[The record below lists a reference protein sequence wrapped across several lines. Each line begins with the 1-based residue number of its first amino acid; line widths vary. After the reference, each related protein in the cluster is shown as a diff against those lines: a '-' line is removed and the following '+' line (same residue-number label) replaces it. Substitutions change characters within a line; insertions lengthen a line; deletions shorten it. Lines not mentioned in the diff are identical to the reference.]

1 MGTLYWW
8 FTILMA
14 KLIPLGN
21 NGGNENRPS
30 DEELN
35 QMFGAFMDAFFGGLS
50 DEDIDEESDDDDII
64 PFDEFDD
71 SDYWDDLFEG
81 PTPFAYSVSSSDK
94 KRRKKPR
101 KKSTERQVP
110 NYAYKPK
117 GEDPEGYFVKKI
129 HSVIKWRVTSTND
142 VNYDLRVFEGWLAQA
157 QKYVTK
163 EEFYYAVCISG
174 ALLSDVLTFHLFWY
188 HEYPKQMARVRKLER
203 AVSEVYYQCL
213 SYSKDKEFNWIDL
226 CLDLLQKKKGS
237 YPFNSKGEAGFDV
250 EDYIEKVIALLP
262 DEKVKQ
268 YLDAHPTDKQLLE
281 KPIPVCLPD
290 KIEMPQG
297 LDEKDKAPYI
307 TDFIDEIPNAQ
318 YSSLIVS
325 LLDMVKTHEKKLKSF
340 GIVKAEELRKM
351 QAAYENF
358 VLAYHRGG
366 IDDFRKYSNFALIR
380 PFWSIVYNYH
390 FPITNT
396 ASKNKFLQQAVEPY
410 LDLVWRQ
417 WDSPKLQSKLDEAK
431 EKAAKAQVLK
441 QEREESLAAMPSYL
455 EGLTSDQ
462 YLAFHEQALRIL
474 NQNKKKLSESCVI
487 LNVDIEHRYQPLL
500 KLLKGTRGIEDSLDA
515 KIRQG
520 IDSIFLSIYQVL
532 WDYMLYPYDLDYIIE
547 NKKVVKKVLDEIWKL
562 KQ

>member
-1 MGTLYWW
+1 
-8 FTILMA
+8 MA

-21 NGGNENRPS
+21 NSGNENRPS

-35 QMFGAFMDAFFGGLS
+35 QMFGAFMDAFF
-50 DEDIDEESDDDDII
+50 
-64 PFDEFDD
+64 DD
-71 SDYWDDLFEG
+71 SDYWDDLYEG
-81 PTPFAYSVSSSDK
+81 PIPFAYSVSSSDK
-94 KRRKKPR
+94 KKRKKPR
-101 KKSTERQVP
+101 KKSTDRQVP

-129 HSVIKWRVTSTND
+129 HSVIRWRVANAND
-142 VNYDLRVFEGWLAQA
+142 VNYGLRVFEGWLAQA
-157 QKYVTK
+157 QKYVAK
-163 EEFYYAVCISG
+163 EEFYYAVCITR
-174 ALLSDVLTFHLFWY
+174 ALLSDVLTCHLFWH

-213 SYSKDKEFNWIDL
+213 SFSKDKDFNWIDL
-226 CLDLLQKKKGS
+226 CLDLLQKEKGS
-237 YPFNSKGEAGFDV
+237 YPFYSKGEAGFDV
-250 EDYIEKVIALLP
+250 EDYIEKIIALLP
-262 DEKVKQ
+262 DEKAKQ
-268 YLDAHPTDKQLLE
+268 YRDAHPTDKQLLE

-318 YSSLIVS
+318 YPSLIVS
-325 LLDMVKTHEKKLKSF
+325 LCEIVTTHEKKLKSF

-351 QAAYENF
+351 KAEYENF

-366 IDDFRKYSNFALIR
+366 IDDFRKYSNYTLTR
-380 PFWSIVYNYH
+380 PFWSFVYNYH

-396 ASKNKFLQQAVEPY
+396 ASKNKFLQQVVEPY

-417 WDSPKLQSKLDEAK
+417 WDSPKLQSKFDEVK
-431 EKAAKAQVLK
+431 EKAVKAQALK
-441 QEREESLAAMPSYL
+441 QEREESLASMPSYL

-474 NQNKKKLSESCVI
+474 NRDKKKLSESSGI
-487 LNVDIEHRYQPLL
+487 LKVDIEHRYQPLL
-500 KLLKGTRGIEDSLDA
+500 KLLKGTRDIEDSLDA
-515 KIRQG
+515 KVRQG

>member
-1 MGTLYWW
+1 M
-8 FTILMA
+8 
-14 KLIPLGN
+14 
-21 NGGNENRPS
+21 
-30 DEELN
+30 
-35 QMFGAFMDAFFGGLS
+35 
-50 DEDIDEESDDDDII
+50 
-64 PFDEFDD
+64 
-71 SDYWDDLFEG
+71 
-81 PTPFAYSVSSSDK
+81 
-94 KRRKKPR
+94 
-101 KKSTERQVP
+101 
-110 NYAYKPK
+110 
-117 GEDPEGYFVKKI
+117 
-129 HSVIKWRVTSTND
+129 TSTND

-268 YLDAHPTDKQLLE
+268 YRDAHPTDKQLLE

-325 LLDMVKTHEKKLKSF
+325 LLNMVKTHEEKLKSF

-366 IDDFRKYSNFALIR
+366 IGDFRKYSNFALTS

-431 EKAAKAQVLK
+431 EKAAKAQALK

-455 EGLTSDQ
+455 DGLTSDQ
-462 YLAFHEQALRIL
+462 YLAFHEKALRIL

-487 LNVDIEHRYQPLL
+487 LKVDIEHRYQPLL

-562 KQ
+562 KR

>member
-1 MGTLYWW
+1 
-8 FTILMA
+8 MA

-30 DEELN
+30 DEDLN
-35 QMFGAFMDAFFGGLS
+35 RMFGAFMDAFFGGLS

-71 SDYWDDLFEG
+71 SDYWDDLYEG
-81 PTPFAYSVSSSDK
+81 PIPFAYSVSSSDK
-94 KRRKKPR
+94 KKRKKPR
-101 KKSTERQVP
+101 KKSTDRQVP

-129 HSVIKWRVTSTND
+129 HSVIRWRVANAND
-142 VNYDLRVFEGWLAQA
+142 VNYGLRVFEGWLAQA
-157 QKYVTK
+157 QKYVAK
-163 EEFYYAVCISG
+163 EEFYYAVCITR
-174 ALLSDVLTFHLFWY
+174 ALLSDVLTCHLFWH

-213 SYSKDKEFNWIDL
+213 SFSKDKNFNWIDL
-226 CLDLLQKKKGS
+226 CLDLLQKERGS
-237 YPFNSKGEAGFDV
+237 YPFYSKGEAGFDI

-262 DEKVKQ
+262 DEKAKR
-268 YLDAHPTDKQLLE
+268 YRDAHPTDKQLLE

-318 YSSLIVS
+318 YPSLIVS
-325 LLDMVKTHEKKLKSF
+325 LCEIVTTHEKKLKSF
-340 GIVKAEELRKM
+340 GIVKAE
-351 QAAYENF
+351 YENF

-366 IDDFRKYSNFALIR
+366 IDDFRKYSNYTLTR
-380 PFWSIVYNYH
+380 PFWSFVYNYH

-396 ASKNKFLQQAVEPY
+396 ASKNKFLQQVVEPY

-417 WDSPKLQSKLDEAK
+417 WDSPKLQSKFDEVK
-431 EKAAKAQVLK
+431 EKAAKAQALK

-474 NQNKKKLSESCVI
+474 NQNKKKFSESSGI
-487 LNVDIEHRYQPLL
+487 LMVDIEHRYQPLL

-520 IDSIFLSIYQVL
+520 IDSIFFSIYQVL

-562 KQ
+562 K

>member
-1 MGTLYWW
+1 
-8 FTILMA
+8 MA
-14 KLIPLGN
+14 KLISLGN
-21 NGGNENRPS
+21 NNGNENRPS

-35 QMFGAFMDAFFGGLS
+35 QMFGAFMDVSFGGLS

-71 SDYWDDLFEG
+71 SDYWDDLYEG
-81 PTPFAYSVSSSDK
+81 PTPFAYSVSPSNK
-94 KRRKKPR
+94 KRRKKSR
-101 KKSTERQVP
+101 KKSTDRQVP

-129 HSVIKWRVTSTND
+129 HSVIRWSGTGTND
-142 VNYDLRVFEGWLAQA
+142 VNYDLRVLEGWLAQA
-157 QKYVTK
+157 QKYVAK
-163 EEFYYAVCISG
+163 EEFYYAVCITR
-174 ALLSDVLTFHLFWY
+174 ALLSDVLTFHLFWH

-203 AVSEVYYQCL
+203 AVSEIYYQCL
-213 SYSKDKEFNWIDL
+213 SYSKDKDFNWIDL
-226 CLDLLQKKKGS
+226 CLDLLQKEKGS

-262 DEKVKQ
+262 DEKAKQ
-268 YLDAHPTDKQLLE
+268 YRDAHPTDKQLLE

-297 LDEKDKAPYI
+297 LENEDKAPYI

-318 YSSLIVS
+318 YPSLIVS
-325 LLDMVKTHEKKLKSF
+325 LCEIVKTHEKKLKSF

-351 QAAYENF
+351 KTEYENF
-358 VLAYHRGG
+358 VLAYHRGE
-366 IDDFRKYSNFALIR
+366 IDEFRKYSNYTLTR
-380 PFWSIVYNYH
+380 PFWSFVYNYH
-390 FPITNT
+390 FPTTNT
-396 ASKNKFLQQAVEPY
+396 ASKNKFLQQVVELY
-410 LDLVWRQ
+410 LDFVWHQ
-417 WDSPKLQSKLDEAK
+417 WDSPKLQSKFDEVK

-462 YLAFHEQALRIL
+462 YLAFHEQALGIL
-474 NQNKKKLSESCVI
+474 NRDKKKLSESVGI
-487 LNVDIEHRYQPLL
+487 LKVDLGHRYQPLL
-500 KLLKGTRGIEDSLDA
+500 KLLKETRDIEDSLDA

>member
-1 MGTLYWW
+1 
-8 FTILMA
+8 MA

-21 NGGNENRPS
+21 NRGNENRPS

-50 DEDIDEESDDDDII
+50 DEDIDEESDDDII

-71 SDYWDDLFEG
+71 SDYWDDLYEG
-81 PTPFAYSVSSSDK
+81 PTPFAYSVSSSNK
-94 KRRKKPR
+94 KKRKKPR
-101 KKSTERQVP
+101 KKSTDRQVP

-117 GEDPEGYFVKKI
+117 GGDPEGYFVKKI
-129 HSVIKWRVTSTND
+129 HSVIRWRVTSTND

-157 QKYVTK
+157 QKYVAK
-163 EEFYYAVCISG
+163 EDFYYAVCISG
-174 ALLSDVLTFHLFWY
+174 ALLSDVLTFHLLWN
-188 HEYPKQMARVRKLER
+188 HDYPKQMARVRKLER
-203 AVSEVYYQCL
+203 AVSEVHYQCL
-213 SYSKDKEFNWIDL
+213 SYSKDKDFNWIDL

-237 YPFNSKGEAGFDV
+237 YPFNSKGEAGFDI

-262 DEKVKQ
+262 DEKAKQ
-268 YLDAHPTDKQLLE
+268 YRDAHPTDKQLLG
-281 KPIPVCLPD
+281 KPIPVSLPD

-297 LDEKDKAPYI
+297 LENEDKAPYI

-325 LLDMVKTHEKKLKSF
+325 LLDIVKTHEKKLKSF

-351 QAAYENF
+351 KAEYENF

-366 IDDFRKYSNFALIR
+366 IDGFRKYSNYTLTR
-380 PFWSIVYNYH
+380 PFWSIVYNHH
-390 FPITNT
+390 FSITNT
-396 ASKNKFLQQAVEPY
+396 ASKNKFLQQVVEPY

-417 WDSPKLQSKLDEAK
+417 WDSPKLQSKFDEVK
-431 EKAAKAQVLK
+431 EKAAKAQALK

-474 NQNKKKLSESCVI
+474 NRDKKKLSESSGI
-487 LNVDIEHRYQPLL
+487 LKVDIEHR
-500 KLLKGTRGIEDSLDA
+500 
-515 KIRQG
+515 
-520 IDSIFLSIYQVL
+520 
-532 WDYMLYPYDLDYIIE
+532 
-547 NKKVVKKVLDEIWKL
+547 
-562 KQ
+562 

>member
-1 MGTLYWW
+1 
-8 FTILMA
+8 MA
-14 KLIPLGN
+14 KLIPLDN

-35 QMFGAFMDAFFGGLS
+35 QMFGAFMDAFF
-50 DEDIDEESDDDDII
+50 
-64 PFDEFDD
+64 DD
-71 SDYWDDLFEG
+71 SDYWDDLYEG

-94 KRRKKPR
+94 KKRKKPR
-101 KKSTERQVP
+101 KKSTDRQVP

-129 HSVIKWRVTSTND
+129 HSVIRWRVANAND
-142 VNYDLRVFEGWLAQA
+142 VNYGLRVFEGWLAQA
-157 QKYVTK
+157 QKYVAK
-163 EEFYYAVCISG
+163 EEFYYAVCITR
-174 ALLSDVLTFHLFWY
+174 ALLSDVLTCHLFWH

-213 SYSKDKEFNWIDL
+213 SFSKDKNFNWIDL
-226 CLDLLQKKKGS
+226 CLDLLQKEKGS
-237 YPFNSKGEAGFDV
+237 YPFYSKGEAGFDI
-250 EDYIEKVIALLP
+250 EDYTEKVIALLP
-262 DEKVKQ
+262 DEKAKQ
-268 YLDAHPTDKQLLE
+268 YRDAHPTDKQLLE

-318 YSSLIVS
+318 YPSLIVS
-325 LLDMVKTHEKKLKSF
+325 LCEIVTTHEKKLKSF

-351 QAAYENF
+351 KAEYENF

-366 IDDFRKYSNFALIR
+366 IDDFRKYSNYTLTR
-380 PFWSIVYNYH
+380 PFWSFVYNYH

-396 ASKNKFLQQAVEPY
+396 ASKNKFLQQVVEPY

-417 WDSPKLQSKLDEAK
+417 WDSPKLQSKFDEVK
-431 EKAAKAQVLK
+431 EKAVKAQALK
-441 QEREESLAAMPSYL
+441 QEREESLASMPSYL

-462 YLAFHEQALRIL
+462 YLAFHEQALQIL
-474 NQNKKKLSESCVI
+474 NQNKKKLSESSGI
-487 LNVDIEHRYQPLL
+487 LKVDIEHRYQPLL

-515 KIRQG
+515 KVRQG

-547 NKKVVKKVLDEIWKL
+547 NKKVVKMVLDEIWKICMRL
-562 KQ
+562 GQEAKSPPKVW

>member
-1 MGTLYWW
+1 
-8 FTILMA
+8 MA

-21 NGGNENRPS
+21 NNGNENRPS

-50 DEDIDEESDDDDII
+50 DEGIDEESDDDDII
-64 PFDEFDD
+64 LFDEFDD
-71 SDYWDDLFEG
+71 SDYWDDLYEG
-81 PTPFAYSVSSSDK
+81 PTPFAYSVSPSK
-94 KRRKKPR
+94 KNRRKKPR
-101 KKSTERQVP
+101 KKSTDRQVP

-129 HSVIKWRVTSTND
+129 HSVIRWGVTSTND

-157 QKYVTK
+157 QKYVAK
-163 EEFYYAVCISG
+163 EEFYYAVCITR
-174 ALLSDVLTFHLFWY
+174 ALLSDVLTFHLFW
-188 HEYPKQMARVRKLER
+188 HHKYPKQMARVRKLER

-213 SYSKDKEFNWIDL
+213 SFSKDKDFNWIDL
-226 CLDLLQKKKGS
+226 CLGLLQKEKGN

-262 DEKVKQ
+262 DEKAKQ
-268 YLDAHPTDKQLLE
+268 YRDAHPTEKQLLE

-290 KIEMPQG
+290 KIEMPKG

-307 TDFIDEIPNAQ
+307 TDFIDEVPNAQ
-318 YSSLIVS
+318 YASLIVS
-325 LLDMVKTHEKKLKSF
+325 LLDIVKTHEKKLKSF
-340 GIVKAEELRKM
+340 GIVKAEKLRKM
-351 QAAYENF
+351 KAEYENF

-366 IDDFRKYSNFALIR
+366 IDEFRKYSNYALTR
-380 PFWSIVYNYH
+380 PFWNLVYNYH
-390 FPITNT
+390 FPTTNT

-417 WDSPKLQSKLDEAK
+417 WDSPKLQSKFYEVK
-431 EKAAKAQVLK
+431 EKAAKAQALK

-474 NQNKKKLSESCVI
+474 NRDKKKLSESSGI
-487 LNVDIEHRYQPLL
+487 LKVDIEHRYQPLL
-500 KLLKGTRGIEDSLDA
+500 KLLKGTQGIEDSLDA

>member
-1 MGTLYWW
+1 
-8 FTILMA
+8 MA
-14 KLIPLGN
+14 KLIPLDN

-35 QMFGAFMDAFFGGLS
+35 QMFGAFMDAFF
-50 DEDIDEESDDDDII
+50 
-64 PFDEFDD
+64 DD
-71 SDYWDDLFEG
+71 SDYWDDLYEG

-94 KRRKKPR
+94 KKRKKPR
-101 KKSTERQVP
+101 KKSTDRQVP

-129 HSVIKWRVTSTND
+129 HSVIRWRVANAND
-142 VNYDLRVFEGWLAQA
+142 VNYGLRVFEGWLAQA
-157 QKYVTK
+157 QKYVAK
-163 EEFYYAVCISG
+163 EEFYYAVCITR
-174 ALLSDVLTFHLFWY
+174 ALLSDVLTCHLFWH

-213 SYSKDKEFNWIDL
+213 SFSKDKNFNWIDL
-226 CLDLLQKKKGS
+226 CLDLLQKEKGS
-237 YPFNSKGEAGFDV
+237 YPFYSKGEAGFDI
-250 EDYIEKVIALLP
+250 EDYTEKVIALLP
-262 DEKVKQ
+262 DEKAKQ
-268 YLDAHPTDKQLLE
+268 YRDAHPTDKQLLE

-318 YSSLIVS
+318 YPSLIVS
-325 LLDMVKTHEKKLKSF
+325 LCEIVTTHEKKLKSF

-351 QAAYENF
+351 KAEYENF

-366 IDDFRKYSNFALIR
+366 IDDFRKYSNYTLTR
-380 PFWSIVYNYH
+380 PFWSFVYNYH

-396 ASKNKFLQQAVEPY
+396 ASKNKFLQQVVEPY

-417 WDSPKLQSKLDEAK
+417 WDSPKLQSKFDEVK
-431 EKAAKAQVLK
+431 EKTVKAQALK
-441 QEREESLAAMPSYL
+441 QEREESLASMPSYL

-474 NQNKKKLSESCVI
+474 NRDKKKLSESSGI
-487 LNVDIEHRYQPLL
+487 LKVDIEHRYQPLL

-515 KIRQG
+515 KVRQG

-532 WDYMLYPYDLDYIIE
+532 WDYMLYPYELDYIIE
-547 NKKVVKKVLDEIWKL
+547 NKKVVKMVLDEIWKICMRL
-562 KQ
+562 GQEAKSPPKVW

>member
-1 MGTLYWW
+1 
-8 FTILMA
+8 MA

-21 NGGNENRPS
+21 NRGNENRPS

-35 QMFGAFMDAFFGGLS
+35 LMFGAFMDAFFGGLS
-50 DEDIDEESDDDDII
+50 DEDIDEESDDDII
-64 PFDEFDD
+64 PFDEFND
-71 SDYWDDLFEG
+71 SDYWDDLYEG
-81 PTPFAYSVSSSDK
+81 PTPFAYSVSSSNK
-94 KRRKKPR
+94 KKRKKPR
-101 KKSTERQVP
+101 KKSTDRQVP

-129 HSVIKWRVTSTND
+129 HSVIRWRVTSTND

-157 QKYVTK
+157 QKYVAK
-163 EEFYYAVCISG
+163 EDFYYAVCISG
-174 ALLSDVLTFHLFWY
+174 ALLSDVLTFHLLWN
-188 HEYPKQMARVRKLER
+188 HDYPKQMARVRKLER
-203 AVSEVYYQCL
+203 AVSEVHYQCL
-213 SYSKDKEFNWIDL
+213 SYSKDKDFNWIDL

-237 YPFNSKGEAGFDV
+237 YPFNSKGEAGFDI
-250 EDYIEKVIALLP
+250 EDYIEKVIALLS
-262 DEKVKQ
+262 DEKAKQ
-268 YLDAHPTDKQLLE
+268 YRDAHPTDKQLLE
-281 KPIPVCLPD
+281 KPIPVSLPD

-297 LDEKDKAPYI
+297 LENEDKAPYI

-325 LLDMVKTHEKKLKSF
+325 LLDIVKTHEKKLKSF

-351 QAAYENF
+351 KAEYENF

-366 IDDFRKYSNFALIR
+366 IDGFRKYSNYTLTR

-390 FPITNT
+390 FSITNT
-396 ASKNKFLQQAVEPY
+396 ASKNKFLQQVVEPY
-410 LDLVWRQ
+410 LNLVWRQ
-417 WDSPKLQSKLDEAK
+417 WDSPKLQSKFDEVK
-431 EKAAKAQVLK
+431 EKAAKAQALK
-441 QEREESLAAMPSYL
+441 QEREESLAAMPSCL

-474 NQNKKKLSESCVI
+474 NRDKKKLSESSGI
-487 LNVDIEHRYQPLL
+487 LKVDIEHRYQPLL
-500 KLLKGTRGIEDSLDA
+500 KLLKETRDIEDSLDA

-547 NKKVVKKVLDEIWKL
+547 NKKVVKKVLDEIWEL
-562 KQ
+562 NQ

>member
-1 MGTLYWW
+1 
-8 FTILMA
+8 MA
-14 KLIPLGN
+14 KLLPLGN
-21 NGGNENRPS
+21 NSGNENRPS

-35 QMFGAFMDAFFGGLS
+35 QMFGAFMDAFFG
-50 DEDIDEESDDDDII
+50 
-64 PFDEFDD
+64 
-71 SDYWDDLFEG
+71 YEG
-81 PTPFAYSVSSSDK
+81 PTPFAYSVSPSNK
-94 KRRKKPR
+94 NKRKKPR
-101 KKSTERQVP
+101 KKSSDRQVP

-129 HSVIKWRVTSTND
+129 HSVIRWRVANAND
-142 VNYDLRVFEGWLAQA
+142 VNYGLRVFEGWLAQA
-157 QKYVTK
+157 QKYVAK
-163 EEFYYAVCISG
+163 EEFYYAVCITR
-174 ALLSDVLTFHLFWY
+174 ALLSDVLTCHLFWH

-203 AVSEVYYQCL
+203 AVSEVYYQYQCL
-213 SYSKDKEFNWIDL
+213 SFSKDKNFNWIDL
-226 CLDLLQKKKGS
+226 CLDLLQKEKES

-262 DEKVKQ
+262 DEKAKQ
-268 YLDAHPTDKQLLE
+268 YRDAHPTDKQLLE

-297 LDEKDKAPYI
+297 LNEKDKAPYI

-318 YSSLIVS
+318 YPSLIVS
-325 LLDMVKTHEKKLKSF
+325 LCEIVKTHEKKLKSF

-351 QAAYENF
+351 QAEYENF

-366 IDDFRKYSNFALIR
+366 IDDFRKYSNFALTR

-396 ASKNKFLQQAVEPY
+396 ASKNKFLQQVVEPY
-410 LDLVWRQ
+410 LDLFWRQ
-417 WDSPKLQSKLDEAK
+417 WDSPKLQSKFDEVK
-431 EKAAKAQVLK
+431 EKAVKAQALK
-441 QEREESLAAMPSYL
+441 QEREESLASMPSYL

-474 NQNKKKLSESCVI
+474 NRDKKKLSESSGI
-487 LNVDIEHRYQPLL
+487 LKVDIEYRYQPLL
-500 KLLKGTRGIEDSLDA
+500 KLLKGTRDIEDSLDA
-515 KIRQG
+515 KVRQG

>member
-1 MGTLYWW
+1 
-8 FTILMA
+8 MA

-21 NGGNENRPS
+21 NSGNENRPS

-35 QMFGAFMDAFFGGLS
+35 QMFGAFMDAFFGGFS

-94 KRRKKPR
+94 KKRKKPR
-101 KKSTERQVP
+101 KKSSDRQVP

-129 HSVIKWRVTSTND
+129 HSVIRWRVANAND
-142 VNYDLRVFEGWLAQA
+142 VNYGLRVFEGWLAQA
-157 QKYVTK
+157 QKYVAK
-163 EEFYYAVCISG
+163 EEFYYAVCITR
-174 ALLSDVLTFHLFWY
+174 ALLSDVLTCHLFWH

-213 SYSKDKEFNWIDL
+213 SFSKDKNFNWIDL
-226 CLDLLQKKKGS
+226 CLDLLQKES

-262 DEKVKQ
+262 DEKAKQ
-268 YLDAHPTDKQLLE
+268 YRDAHPTDKQLLE

-297 LDEKDKAPYI
+297 LNEKDKAPYI

-318 YSSLIVS
+318 YPSLIVS
-325 LLDMVKTHEKKLKSF
+325 LCEIVKTHEKKLKSF

-351 QAAYENF
+351 QAEYENF

-366 IDDFRKYSNFALIR
+366 IDDFRKYSNYTLTR
-380 PFWSIVYNYH
+380 PFWSFVYNYH

-396 ASKNKFLQQAVEPY
+396 ASKNKFLQQVVEPY

-417 WDSPKLQSKLDEAK
+417 WDSPKLQSKFDEVK
-431 EKAAKAQVLK
+431 EKAVKAQALK
-441 QEREESLAAMPSYL
+441 QEREESLASMPSYL

-474 NQNKKKLSESCVI
+474 NRDKKKLSESSGI
-487 LNVDIEHRYQPLL
+487 LKVDIEYRYQPLL
-500 KLLKGTRGIEDSLDA
+500 KLLKGTRDIEDSLDA
-515 KIRQG
+515 KVRQG

-547 NKKVVKKVLDEIWKL
+547 NKKVVKKVLDEIWKQ

>member
-1 MGTLYWW
+1 
-8 FTILMA
+8 MA
-14 KLIPLGN
+14 KLIPLGDN
-21 NGGNENRPS
+21 NGNENRPS

-35 QMFGAFMDAFFGGLS
+35 QMFGDFMDAFFGGLS

-71 SDYWDDLFEG
+71 SDYWDDLYEG
-81 PTPFAYSVSSSDK
+81 PTPFAYSVSPSNK
-94 KRRKKPR
+94 KKRKKPR
-101 KKSTERQVP
+101 KKSTDRQVP

-129 HSVIKWRVTSTND
+129 HSVIRWGVASTND
-142 VNYDLRVFEGWLAQA
+142 VNYGLRVFEGWQAQA
-157 QKYVTK
+157 QKYVAK

-174 ALLSDVLTFHLFWY
+174 ALLSDVLTFHLFWH

-213 SYSKDKEFNWIDL
+213 SYSKDKDFNWIDL

-237 YPFNSKGEAGFDV
+237 YPFNSKGEAGFDI
-250 EDYIEKVIALLP
+250 EDYTEKVIALLP
-262 DEKVKQ
+262 DEKAKQ
-268 YLDAHPTDKQLLE
+268 YRDAHPTDKQLLE

-297 LDEKDKAPYI
+297 LENEDKAPYL

-325 LLDMVKTHEKKLKSF
+325 LLDIVKTHEKKLKSF
-340 GIVKAEELRKM
+340 GIVKSEELRKM
-351 QAAYENF
+351 QAEYENF

-366 IDDFRKYSNFALIR
+366 IDDFRKYSNYALTR

-390 FPITNT
+390 FPTTNT

-417 WDSPKLQSKLDEAK
+417 WDSPKLQSKFYEVK
-431 EKAAKAQVLK
+431 EKAAKAQALK
-441 QEREESLAAMPSYL
+441 QEREESLAAMSSYL
-455 EGLTSDQ
+455 EELTSDQ

-474 NQNKKKLSESCVI
+474 NQNKNRLSESCGI
-487 LNVDIEHRYQPLL
+487 LKVDIEHRYQPLL

-520 IDSIFLSIYQVL
+520 IDSIFQSIYQVL

-547 NKKVVKKVLDEIWKL
+547 NKKVVKKVLDEIWKQ

>member
-1 MGTLYWW
+1 
-8 FTILMA
+8 MA

-21 NGGNENRPS
+21 NRGNENRPS

-35 QMFGAFMDAFFGGLS
+35 QMFGAFMDAFFDGLS
-50 DEDIDEESDDDDII
+50 DEASDDDDII

-71 SDYWDDLFEG
+71 SDYWDDLYEG
-81 PTPFAYSVSSSDK
+81 PTPFAYSVSPSTK
-94 KRRKKPR
+94 KKRKKPR
-101 KKSTERQVP
+101 KKSTDRQVP

-129 HSVIKWRVTSTND
+129 HSVIRWGVASTND
-142 VNYDLRVFEGWLAQA
+142 VNYGLRVFEGWLAQA
-157 QKYVTK
+157 QKYVAK
-163 EEFYYAVCISG
+163 EEFFYAVCITR
-174 ALLSDVLTFHLFWY
+174 ALMSDVLTFHLFW
-188 HEYPKQMARVRKLER
+188 HRDYPKQMARVRKLER
-203 AVSEVYYQCL
+203 AVSEAYYQCL
-213 SYSKDKEFNWIDL
+213 SYSKDKDFNWIDL
-226 CLDLLQKKKGS
+226 CLDLLQKEKGS
-237 YPFNSKGEAGFDV
+237 YPFNSKGEAGFDI
-250 EDYIEKVIALLP
+250 EDYIEKVVALLP

-268 YLDAHPTDKQLLE
+268 YRDAHPTDKQLLE

-318 YSSLIVS
+318 YASLIMS
-325 LLDMVKTHEKKLKSF
+325 LCEIVKTHERKLKSF
-340 GIVKAEELRKM
+340 GIVKAEELKNM
-351 QAAYENF
+351 KAEYDNF
-358 VLAYHRGG
+358 VLAYHHDE
-366 IDDFRKYSNFALIR
+366 IDSFRKYSNYTLTR
-380 PFWSIVYNYH
+380 PFWSLVYNYS
-390 FPITNT
+390 FPKTNT

-417 WDSPKLQSKLDEAK
+417 WDSPKLQSKFDEVK
-431 EKAAKAQVLK
+431 EKAVKAQALK

-462 YLAFHEQALRIL
+462 YLSFHEQALRIL
-474 NQNKKKLSESCVI
+474 NQNKKKLSESCGI
-487 LNVDIEHRYQPLL
+487 LKYDIEHKYQPLL
-500 KLLKGTRGIEDSLDA
+500 MLLKESRGMDDSLDA

-520 IDSIFLSIYQVL
+520 IDSIFLSIYQAL
-532 WDYMLYPYDLDYIIE
+532 WDYMLYPYDLDYVIE

>member
-1 MGTLYWW
+1 
-8 FTILMA
+8 MA

-21 NGGNENRPS
+21 NNGNENRPS
-30 DEELN
+30 NEELN
-35 QMFGAFMDAFFGGLS
+35 QMFGVFMDAFFGGLS

-71 SDYWDDLFEG
+71 SDYWDDLYEG
-81 PTPFAYSVSSSDK
+81 STPFAYSVSPSNK
-94 KRRKKPR
+94 KKRKKPR
-101 KKSTERQVP
+101 KKSTDRQVP

-129 HSVIKWRVTSTND
+129 HSVIRWRVTSTND

-157 QKYVTK
+157 QKYVAK
-163 EEFYYAVCISG
+163 QEFYYAVCITR
-174 ALLSDVLTFHLFWY
+174 ALLSDVLTFHMFWH

-213 SYSKDKEFNWIDL
+213 SFSKDKDFNWIDL
-226 CLDLLQKKKGS
+226 CLDLLQKEKGS
-237 YPFNSKGEAGFDV
+237 YPFYSKGEAGFDI
-250 EDYIEKVIALLP
+250 EDYTEKVIALLP
-262 DEKVKQ
+262 DEKAKQ
-268 YLDAHPTDKQLLE
+268 YRDAHPTDKQLLE
-281 KPIPVCLPD
+281 KPIPICLPD

-318 YSSLIVS
+318 YPSLIVS
-325 LLDMVKTHEKKLKSF
+325 LCEIVTTHEKKLKSF

-351 QAAYENF
+351 KAEYENF

-366 IDDFRKYSNFALIR
+366 IDDFRKYSNYTLTR
-380 PFWSIVYNYH
+380 PFWSFVYNYH

-396 ASKNKFLQQAVEPY
+396 ASKNKFLQQVVEPY

-417 WDSPKLQSKLDEAK
+417 WDSPKLQSKFDEVK
-431 EKAAKAQVLK
+431 EKAVKAQALK
-441 QEREESLAAMPSYL
+441 QEREESLASMPSYL
-455 EGLTSDQ
+455 EGLTSAQ

-474 NQNKKKLSESCVI
+474 NRDKKKLSESSGI
-487 LNVDIEHRYQPLL
+487 LKVDIEHRYQPLL
-500 KLLKGTRGIEDSLDA
+500 KLLKGTRDTEDSLDA
-515 KIRQG
+515 KVRQG

-532 WDYMLYPYDLDYIIE
+532 WDYMLYPYDLDYIVE

>member
-1 MGTLYWW
+1 
-8 FTILMA
+8 MA

-21 NGGNENRPS
+21 NNGNENRPS

-35 QMFGAFMDAFFGGLS
+35 QMFGVFIDAFFGGLS

-71 SDYWDDLFEG
+71 SDYWDDLYEG
-81 PTPFAYSVSSSDK
+81 PTPFAYSVSPSNK
-94 KRRKKPR
+94 KKRKKPR
-101 KKSTERQVP
+101 KKSTDRQVP

-129 HSVIKWRVTSTND
+129 HSVIRWGVASTND
-142 VNYDLRVFEGWLAQA
+142 VNYGLRVFEGWLAQA
-157 QKYVTK
+157 QKYVAK
-163 EEFYYAVCISG
+163 EELYYAVCITR
-174 ALLSDVLTFHLFWY
+174 ALLSDVLTFHLFWH

-213 SYSKDKEFNWIDL
+213 SYSKDKDFNWIDL

-237 YPFNSKGEAGFDV
+237 YPFNSKGEAGFDI
-250 EDYIEKVIALLP
+250 EDYTEKVIALLP
-262 DEKVKQ
+262 DEKAKQ
-268 YLDAHPTDKQLLE
+268 YRDAHPTDKQLLE

-297 LDEKDKAPYI
+297 LENEDKAPYL

-325 LLDMVKTHEKKLKSF
+325 LLDIVKTHEKKLKSF
-340 GIVKAEELRKM
+340 GIVKSEELRKM
-351 QAAYENF
+351 QAEYENF

-366 IDDFRKYSNFALIR
+366 IDDFRKYSNYALTR

-390 FPITNT
+390 FPTTNT

-417 WDSPKLQSKLDEAK
+417 WDSPKLQSKFDEVK
-431 EKAAKAQVLK
+431 EKAAKAQALK
-441 QEREESLAAMPSYL
+441 QEREESLAAMSSYL

-474 NQNKKKLSESCVI
+474 NRDKKRLSESCGI
-487 LNVDIEHRYQPLL
+487 LKVDIEHRYQPLL

-520 IDSIFLSIYQVL
+520 IDSIFQSIYQVL

>member
-1 MGTLYWW
+1 
-8 FTILMA
+8 MA
-14 KLIPLGN
+14 KLISLGN
-21 NGGNENRPS
+21 NNGNENRTS

-35 QMFGAFMDAFFGGLS
+35 QMFGTFMDAFFGGFS

-71 SDYWDDLFEG
+71 SDYWDDLYEG
-81 PTPFAYSVSSSDK
+81 PTPFAYSVSPSNK

-101 KKSTERQVP
+101 KKSTDRQVP

-129 HSVIKWRVTSTND
+129 HSVIRWGVTGIND
-142 VNYDLRVFEGWLAQA
+142 VNYDLRVLEGWLAQV
-157 QKYVTK
+157 QKYVAK
-163 EEFYYAVCISG
+163 EEFYYAVCITR
-174 ALLSDVLTFHLFWY
+174 ALLSDVLTFHLFWH
-188 HEYPKQMARVRKLER
+188 HEYPRQMARVRKLER

-213 SYSKDKEFNWIDL
+213 SYSKDKDFNWIDL
-226 CLDLLQKKKGS
+226 CLDLLQKEKGS

-250 EDYIEKVIALLP
+250 EDYIEKVIVLLP
-262 DEKVKQ
+262 DEKAKQ
-268 YLDAHPTDKQLLE
+268 YRDAHPTDKQLLE

-290 KIEMPQG
+290 KKEMPQG
-297 LDEKDKAPYI
+297 LENEDKAPYI

-318 YSSLIVS
+318 YPSLIVS
-325 LLDMVKTHEKKLKSF
+325 LCEIVKTHEKKLKSF

-351 QAAYENF
+351 KAEYENF
-358 VLAYHRGG
+358 VLAYHRGE
-366 IDDFRKYSNFALIR
+366 IDEFRKYSNYTLTR
-380 PFWSIVYNYH
+380 PFWSFVYNYH
-390 FPITNT
+390 FPTTNT
-396 ASKNKFLQQAVEPY
+396 ASKNKFLQQVVEPY

-417 WDSPKLQSKLDEAK
+417 WDSPKLQSKFDEVK
-431 EKAAKAQVLK
+431 EKAAKAQALK

-462 YLAFHEQALRIL
+462 YLAFHEQALGIL
-474 NQNKKKLSESCVI
+474 NRDKKKLSESVGI
-487 LNVDIEHRYQPLL
+487 LKVDLEHRYQPLL
-500 KLLKGTRGIEDSLDA
+500 KLFKEMRDIEDSLDA

-562 KQ
+562 KR

>member
-1 MGTLYWW
+1 
-8 FTILMA
+8 MA
-14 KLIPLGN
+14 KLISLGN
-21 NGGNENRPS
+21 NNGNENRPS

-35 QMFGAFMDAFFGGLS
+35 QMFGAFMDVSFGGLS

-71 SDYWDDLFEG
+71 SDYWDDLYEG
-81 PTPFAYSVSSSDK
+81 PTPFAYSVSPSNK

-101 KKSTERQVP
+101 KKSTDRQVP

-129 HSVIKWRVTSTND
+129 HSVIRWSGTGTND
-142 VNYDLRVFEGWLAQA
+142 VNYDLRVLEGWLAQA
-157 QKYVTK
+157 QKYVAK
-163 EEFYYAVCISG
+163 EEFYYAVCITR
-174 ALLSDVLTFHLFWY
+174 ALLSDVLTFHLFWH

-203 AVSEVYYQCL
+203 AVSEIYYQCL
-213 SYSKDKEFNWIDL
+213 SYSKDKDFNWIDL
-226 CLDLLQKKKGS
+226 CLDLLQKEKGS
-237 YPFNSKGEAGFDV
+237 HPFNSKGEAGFDV

-262 DEKVKQ
+262 DEKAKQ
-268 YLDAHPTDKQLLE
+268 YRDAHPTDKQLLE

-297 LDEKDKAPYI
+297 LENEDKAPYI

-318 YSSLIVS
+318 YPSLIVS
-325 LLDMVKTHEKKLKSF
+325 LCEIVKTHEKKLKSF

-351 QAAYENF
+351 KTEYENF
-358 VLAYHRGG
+358 VLAYHRGE
-366 IDDFRKYSNFALIR
+366 IDEFRKYSNYTLTR
-380 PFWSIVYNYH
+380 PFWSFVYNYH
-390 FPITNT
+390 FPTTNT
-396 ASKNKFLQQAVEPY
+396 ASKNKFLQQVVELY
-410 LDLVWRQ
+410 LDLVWHQ
-417 WDSPKLQSKLDEAK
+417 WDSPKLQSKFDEVK

-462 YLAFHEQALRIL
+462 YLAFHEQALGIL
-474 NQNKKKLSESCVI
+474 NRDKKKLSESVGI
-487 LNVDIEHRYQPLL
+487 LKVDLGHRYQPLL
-500 KLLKGTRGIEDSLDA
+500 KLLKETRDIEDSLDA

-532 WDYMLYPYDLDYIIE
+532 WD
-547 NKKVVKKVLDEIWKL
+547 
-562 KQ
+562 

>member
-1 MGTLYWW
+1 
-8 FTILMA
+8 MA

-21 NGGNENRPS
+21 NSGNENRPS

-81 PTPFAYSVSSSDK
+81 PTPFAYSVSPSNK

-101 KKSTERQVP
+101 KKSTDRQVP

-129 HSVIKWRVTSTND
+129 HSVIRWGVTSTND

-157 QKYVTK
+157 QKYVAK
-163 EEFYYAVCISG
+163 EELYYAVCITR
-174 ALLSDVLTFHLFWY
+174 ALLSDVLTCHLLWH

-213 SYSKDKEFNWIDL
+213 SFSKDKDFNWIDL
-226 CLDLLQKKKGS
+226 CLHLLQKEKGN

-262 DEKVKQ
+262 DEKAKQ
-268 YLDAHPTDKQLLE
+268 YRDAHPTDKQLLE

-297 LDEKDKAPYI
+297 LENEDKAPYL

-318 YSSLIVS
+318 YASLIVS
-325 LLDMVKTHEKKLKSF
+325 LLDIVKTHEKKLKSF
-340 GIVKAEELRKM
+340 GIVKAEKLRKM
-351 QAAYENF
+351 KAEYENF
-358 VLAYHRGG
+358 VLAYHRGE
-366 IDDFRKYSNFALIR
+366 IDEFRKYSNYALTR
-380 PFWSIVYNYH
+380 PFWNLVYNYH
-390 FPITNT
+390 FPTTNT
-396 ASKNKFLQQAVEPY
+396 ASKNKFLQQAVESY

-417 WDSPKLQSKLDEAK
+417 WDSPKLQSKFDEVK
-431 EKAAKAQVLK
+431 EKAAKAQALK

-462 YLAFHEQALRIL
+462 YLAFHEQALRKL
-474 NQNKKKLSESCVI
+474 NQNKKKLSESSGI
-487 LNVDIEHRYQPLL
+487 LKVDIEHRYQPLL
-500 KLLKGTRGIEDSLDA
+500 KLLKGMRDIEDSLDA

-532 WDYMLYPYDLDYIIE
+532 WDYLLYPYDLDYIIE